1 MFFCFLYI
9 YLLNFDKFYSI
20 IIKTSLI
27 VITFDIFI
35 DILWVIAKRI
45 LSEINS
51 ERFFATHKD
60 SIWEVLVD
68 QSNIFLTIY
77 RF

>member
-9 YLLNFDKFYSI
+9 YLLNFDEFYSI

-51 ERFFATHKD
+51 ERFFATLKD

-68 QSNIFLTIY
+68 QSNIF
-77 RF
+77 

>member
-1 MFFCFLYI
+1 VFFCFLYI
-9 YLLNFDKFYSI
+9 YLLNFDEFYSI

-51 ERFFATHKD
+51 ERFFATLKD

-68 QSNIFLTIY
+68 QSNIF
-77 RF
+77 